1 MDSLQQILARA
12 QRQLRDL
19 TLSQRLAV
27 VFGGLLVAVALAWM
41 LQWAAQPEMVPLLE
55 QNLAAEDLAA
65 VRAGLDSVNQRY
77 AVQGA
82 RVMVPASTNRAAL
95 LAQLQ
100 LGDKLPTD
108 TSVSFDA
115 LVREANPWLSQEES
129 DRRWTVALQSEIER
143 VLLRFQNVK
152 VAKVFLNL
160 STRPRGFSREQ
171 PPASASVTLVMKN
184 GEPVSRNLARAAA
197 RLVSGAVR
205 GLPLRNVQVVDGTGG
220 AAIEADDEDSTGASG
235 LHQMRLAHE
244 KRAAEKIRSQ
254 LAFDPKARV
263 NVQVEL
269 DLTTRVTNTITPT
282 DPVDVRE
289 ERSNEE
295 TSRAP
300 RGGQPGVQPNVGVA
314 ATGGGGDESRT
325 VETSKTEKIAGQKTQ
340 NESKPSGEIQSIFAA
355 INISRSYLE
364 SIFRRENPTADAPT
378 TEQIQQIFDREKAR
392 VVSQVTVLVKPQTE
406 EQVRVDWYYDAL
418 EPAATGGA
426 DSFRDALSLAGQ
438 YAPHAGLGLLALVSL
453 TLMLRMSKQSDRG
466 ESFGLEIG
474 LPREAIDAARKAEQD
489 VARAA
494 RRANSGVAVA
504 GVATG
509 VGGVATAPYV
519 GGTAGPGV
527 LPEFNPPGPV
537 GQAAGMQGILE
548 AREVDE
554 RTVQVSK
561 MLEQLSD
568 MASGDSGAM
577 GSLLEQWVAQR
588 E

>member
-300 RGGQPGVQPNVGVA
+300 R
-314 ATGGGGDESRT
+314 
-325 VETSKTEKIAGQKTQ
+325 
-340 NESKPSGEIQSIFAA
+340 
-355 INISRSYLE
+355 
-364 SIFRRENPTADAPT
+364 
-378 TEQIQQIFDREKAR
+378 DRKS
-392 VVSQVTVLVKPQTE
+392 VV
-406 EQVRVDWYYDAL
+406 
-418 EPAATGGA
+418 
-426 DSFRDALSLAGQ
+426 
-438 YAPHAGLGLLALVSL
+438 
-453 TLMLRMSKQSDRG
+453 
-466 ESFGLEIG
+466 
-474 LPREAIDAARKAEQD
+474 
-489 VARAA
+489 
-494 RRANSGVAVA
+494 
-504 GVATG
+504 
-509 VGGVATAPYV
+509 
-519 GGTAGPGV
+519 
-527 LPEFNPPGPV
+527 
-537 GQAAGMQGILE
+537 
-548 AREVDE
+548 
-554 RTVQVSK
+554 
-561 MLEQLSD
+561 
-568 MASGDSGAM
+568 
-577 GSLLEQWVAQR
+577 
-588 E
+588 